1 MCQLDKSITFRQS
14 LSSFLRPS
22 WSGSRQWT
30 PPTRRSEKQCIL
42 VFRWIAKKTNFKLN
56 IFQVYIIDYKI
67 TALRLHPDYIL
78 YYTMWTRLLITGI
91 FPFAMLAGLYTKIYL
106 AMRRSRAQL
115 RTMAIRAALPMAIL
129 GN

>member
-1 MCQLDKSITFRQS
+1 MESETKERNGLNAQGEIVTYTDYTVTS
-14 LSSFLRPS
+14 LRM
-22 WSGSRQWT
+22 
-30 PPTRRSEKQCIL
+30 
-42 VFRWIAKKTNFKLN
+42 
-56 IFQVYIIDYKI
+56 
-67 TALRLHPDYIL
+67 HPDYIL

-129 GN
+129 GEYLRRFLARLTHFTMTNHS